1 MFNLL
6 LVIIYVAFI
15 SLGLPDALLG
25 AAWPTIYQDFQVPI
39 SYAGIISTIIATG
52 TIVSSLQSDRL
63 TRRFGTG
70 KVTAFS
76 VLTTAVALLGFSLSG
91 SFWQLILWAIPY
103 GLGAGSVD
111 ASINNYVAINYASR
125 HMSWLHSFW
134 GIGAALGPVIMGL
147 VLSGGEVWNRGY
159 WYIALFQ
166 FVLTGILLFSL
177 PMWQKSK
184 VKGNQPT
191 PDTQPL
197 SLKEVLQIPGAKA
210 SLFTFF
216 CYCGI
221 EQTVGLWAS
230 SYLVL
235 VKNVT
240 AETAATFASLLFI
253 GIAVGRGLSGFL
265 TFRFNDRQMVR
276 IGEAIMFVGIIS
288 LLLPLGTAFSIG
300 GLILIGLGCAPIYPS
315 LIHATPEYFGINQ
328 SQAIIGIEM
337 AGASIGVCVLP
348 PVFGFLTRLLGLAI
362 LPLFLLALLGGT
374 YLLHERLLKIRGQ
387 ENTVTES

>member
-76 VLTTAVALLGFSLSG
+76 VLTTAVALLGFSFSG

-240 AETAATFASLLFI
+240 AETAATFAGLLYI

-300 GLILIGLGCAPIYPS
+300 GLILVGLGCAPIYPA

-362 LPLFLLALLGGT
+362 LPVFLLALLGGT